1 MFECRNEHLVARRF
15 HYYEL
20 DMKRSIFL
28 LVALICMSTVSMAA
42 IDKKAEIARLRGKL
56 SQTTSRKDSI
66 KILYDIFDLSSRK
79 DYLALGREIDAVA
92 ERAGNNEVRYDMARH
107 LANAIS
113 NDSILALIEAHV
125 KSLPSCKE
133 QKETALFVKI
143 RRLSATARY
152 ITEKERQNKIAR
164 VIVPEDNSKMDGYA
178 KVERLFTICE
188 YLSSFAKGDL
198 LVEYLDDL
206 GRLIKETGIENY
218 AVKNIYLTESANI
231 YSVTGNKEKAIACD
245 RALLKE
251 IDGLE
256 KRYRAQGRKY
266 RSYDINRFVVYRR
279 MLSNYEVLSL
289 DEVNSLYSKI
299 LDIAAVNDDVRG
311 VIENNKRAAVYH
323 AMKNKRYAE
332 AIPYIRHQLSV
343 ERSQVLRQ
351 RMLEMLI
358 EAAVAV
364 GDKTTEDLAQK
375 ELDAIADQMNSKEAR
390 DKYNELQIRYDV
402 SALRAENA
410 ELELENKNGQIAATQ
425 RIMIFVIVGW
435 VAFAIMLVALL
446 FFWTRYKRT
455 AADISSF
462 VDSLAAERDA
472 IKKRRYYDYAKKTG
486 SSVQPRDYI
495 SSRPKLGNLSDT
507 IDYIINDVMFI
518 SSIALEDTRK
528 FRHTISVG
536 SFMKDSIDNV
546 ESRLTKNININVVY
560 PDPDF
565 EIRVDKQ
572 CLQMLVNH
580 ILNVAVRL
588 APEGG
593 AIGFECTE
601 DKASRMARF
610 VFKHT
615 GDSFPEGREE
625 KIFEHFFDY
634 RKLSED
640 GEAALIMCRM
650 INFLTNSSLKS
661 SAGHTH
667 DGKLVLMVPMS

>member
-1 MFECRNEHLVARRF
+1 M
-15 HYYEL
+15 
-20 DMKRSIFL
+20 
-28 LVALICMSTVSMAA
+28 VALLCLSSVSVSAL
-42 IDKKAEIARLRGKL
+42 DKNAEIARLRGKL
-56 SQTTSRKDSI
+56 SQTTTRKDSI

-79 DYLALGREIDAVA
+79 DYLSLGREIDAVA
-92 ERAGNNEVRYDMARH
+92 ERAGNNTVRYDIARH
-107 LANAIS
+107 LANS
-113 NDSILALIEAHV
+113 VNNDSILALIEAHV
-125 KSLPSCKE
+125 KSLPAGQE
-133 QKETALFVKI
+133 QKETELFVKI
-143 RRLSATARY
+143 RRLSTTARY
-152 ITEKERQNKIAR
+152 MTEKERQDKIAR
-164 VIVPEDNSKMDGYA
+164 LIVPEDNSKMDKYA
-178 KVERLFTICE
+178 KVERLFIICE
-188 YLSSFAKGDL
+188 YLSSFAKGNL

-206 GRLIKETGIENY
+206 GQLIKESGIDNY

-231 YSVTGNKEKAIACD
+231 YSVTGNKEKALACD

-251 IDGLE
+251 IDALE

-266 RSYDINRFVVYRR
+266 RNYDVSRFIVYRR
-279 MLSNYEVLSL
+279 MLSNYDILDL
-289 DEVNSLYSKI
+289 DEVNSLYDKI
-299 LDIAAVNDDVRG
+299 LKIAAVNEDVKG
-311 VIENNKRAAVYH
+311 VLENNKRAAIYH

-332 AIPYIRHQLSV
+332 AIPYLRHQLSV
-343 ERSQVLRQ
+343 ERSQVFRRRQ
-351 RMLEMLI
+351 LGMLV
-358 EAAVAV
+358 EAAAAV
-364 GDKTTEDLAQK
+364 GDQTTEDLARN
-375 ELDAIADQMNSKEAR
+375 ELEAITEQMNSKEAQ
-390 DKYNELQIRYDV
+390 DKYNELKIRYDV

-410 ELELENKNGQIAATQ
+410 ELELENKNGQIAATR

-455 AADISSF
+455 ASDLSSF

-472 IKKRRYYDYAKKTG
+472 IKKRRYYDYAKKVG
-486 SSVQPRDYI
+486 SSVKPRDYI
-495 SSRPKLGNLSDT
+495 SSRPKTGNLSDT

-546 ESRLTKNININVVY
+546 ESGLTKNININVVY

-580 ILNVAVRL
+580 ILKVAVRL

-601 DKASRMARF
+601 DKSARMARF

>member
-28 LVALICMSTVSMAA
+28 LVALICMSSVSMAA

-152 ITEKERQNKIAR
+152 ISEKERQDKIAR

-266 RSYDINRFVVYRR
+266 RSYDINRFIVYRR

-343 ERSQVLRQ
+343 ERSQVLRR

-375 ELDAIADQMNSKEAR
+375 ELDAIVDQMNSKEAR

-462 VDSLAAERDA
+462 VDSLATERDA
-472 IKKRRYYDYAKKTG
+472 IKKRRYYDYAKKQARLCNHG
-486 SSVQPRDYI
+486 IIYQRARKQVI
-495 SSRPKLGNLSDT
+495 SR
-507 IDYIINDVMFI
+507 
-518 SSIALEDTRK
+518 
-528 FRHTISVG
+528 
-536 SFMKDSIDNV
+536 
-546 ESRLTKNININVVY
+546 RL
-560 PDPDF
+560 
-565 EIRVDKQ
+565 
-572 CLQMLVNH
+572 
-580 ILNVAVRL
+580 
-588 APEGG
+588 
-593 AIGFECTE
+593 
-601 DKASRMARF
+601 
-610 VFKHT
+610 
-615 GDSFPEGREE
+615 
-625 KIFEHFFDY
+625 
-634 RKLSED
+634 
-640 GEAALIMCRM
+640 
-650 INFLTNSSLKS
+650 
-661 SAGHTH
+661 
-667 DGKLVLMVPMS
+667 